1 MASMAER
8 PLSPHLF
15 VYRFQYTFITSF
27 ANRITGIL
35 LSVGTIILA
44 YWLMAVAAGPREYSH
59 ARQVLSL
66 GIFKMFYALL
76 LLSFSYHLIA
86 GIRHLIWDTG
96 TYMEK
101 AQSKRSASVVI
112 VVSLLL
118 TAIFVYWAFCPGARA
133 P

>member
-44 YWLMAVAAGPREYSH
+44 YWLMAVAGGPREYAH
-59 ARQVLSL
+59 AREVLSL
-66 GIFKMFYALL
+66 GIFKLFYAVLL
-76 LLSFSYHLIA
+76 FSFSYHLIA

-96 TYMEK
+96 SYMEK
-101 AQSKRSASVVI
+101 AQSKRSAGVVI

-118 TAIFVYWAFCPGARA
+118 TAIFIYWAFCPGARA

>member
-1 MASMAER
+1 MAER

-15 VYRFQYTFITSF
+15 VYKFQYTFVTSF
-27 ANRITGIL
+27 GNRITGIL
-35 LSVGTIILA
+35 LSVGTIVLA
-44 YWLMAVAAGPREYSH
+44 YWLMAIAGGPREYAQ
-59 ARQVLSL
+59 AREVLSL
-66 GIFKMFYALL
+66 GIFKLFYAVLL
-76 LLSFSYHLIA
+76 FSFSFHLIA

-118 TAIFVYWAFCPGARA
+118 TAIFIYWAFFTGARA